1 MLIPI
6 SVTLS
11 RYFGENVLV
20 IVIPGT
26 QGKISS
32 NESEGHMIF
41 RSFKCSGP
49 ISKDFFT
56 SVPC

>member
-20 IVIPGT
+20 IVIPET

-41 RSFKCSGP
+41 
-49 ISKDFFT
+49 
-56 SVPC
+56 